1 MDFEIY
7 DCSEGREIAINDF
20 SQVDSSMG
28 NEEYFDWTDSLKLDE
43 KFPDEHKAGRKR
55 KLNGNS
61 SSAEATKIR
70 SNGLKVL
77 KANVENTVETAKQTA
92 HKKTDAQN
100 NEGKFV
106 HFVGSLINSK
116 RKAVLLSPKYDEIK

>member
-43 KFPDEHKAGRKR
+43 KFPDESKGGRKR
-55 KLNGNS
+55 KLTGNS
-61 SSAEATKIR
+61 SSAEVTKLR
-70 SNGLKVL
+70 ANGLKVL
-77 KANVENTVETAKQTA
+77 KANVENTVENAKQTA

-100 NEGKFV
+100 TEGKFTR
-106 HFVGSLINSK
+106 FVGYLIRS
-116 RKAVLLSPKYDEIK
+116 